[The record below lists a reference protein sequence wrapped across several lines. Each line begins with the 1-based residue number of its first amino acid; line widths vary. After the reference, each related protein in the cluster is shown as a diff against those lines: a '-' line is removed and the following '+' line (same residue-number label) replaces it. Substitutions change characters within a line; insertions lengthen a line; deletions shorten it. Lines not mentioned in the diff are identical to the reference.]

1 MNTRS
6 MDSHAHCHTVSVVS
20 CITWPTA
27 VDGVEPTDVDMSGKL
42 GISELHDAKSNMILV
57 GVGVGDTSLCVVLI
71 YSKRHRLGSIRE
83 GVRSIPQSDVES
95 CCSVTVSRCYLYSC
109 C

>member
-42 GISELHDAKSNMILV
+42 GISELHDAKSNK
-57 GVGVGDTSLCVVLI
+57 SRRYLI
-71 YSKRHRLGSIRE
+71 M
-83 GVRSIPQSDVES
+83 
-95 CCSVTVSRCYLYSC
+95 CCSRIWQKTQTRKRQRKR
-109 C
+109 